1 MDKSKKGK
9 VFVYSPI
16 SLTVHRTSHFL
27 PWYRNSLIHGLI
39 FLGRMQRI
47 FCSYSHAAIFLLSFH
62 QVPITAGWTEALCGM
77 QGFCP
82 ITPLLVLP
90 VVLEDATR
98 RRHHHSICT
107 SDAICE
113 HPRNYL
119 LTTRE
124 PIPRRLTHC
133 QTWSDALTIAP
144 QAPNIIKT
152 VNII

>member
-1 MDKSKKGK
+1 MVLYPRKFKGPSIT
-9 VFVYSPI
+9 SPGI
-16 SLTVHRTSHFL
+16 GTHSYTVSSS
-27 PWYRNSLIHGLI
+27 WEE
-39 FLGRMQRI
+39 
-47 FCSYSHAAIFLLSFH
+47 CSAFSAAIAMLQFFLLSFH

-77 QGFCP
+77 QDLCP

-90 VVLEDATR
+90 VVLEVATR

-124 PIPRRLTHC
+124 PIPRCLTLC
-133 QTWSDALTIAP
+133 QTWSDALTVAP
-144 QAPNIIKT
+144 RAPL
-152 VNII
+152 